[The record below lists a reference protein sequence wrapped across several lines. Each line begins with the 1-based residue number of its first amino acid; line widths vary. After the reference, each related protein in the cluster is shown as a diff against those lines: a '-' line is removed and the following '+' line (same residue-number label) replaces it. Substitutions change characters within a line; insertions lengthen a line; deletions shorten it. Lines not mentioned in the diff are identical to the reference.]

1 MAGIG
6 LEMSGFQCFEHH
18 QGIFQLGSPS
28 DSRLEFDLLYSQD
41 LSVDLLSTRN
51 SDENLDYSAKLAAGY
66 SDFDLACSME

>member
-1 MAGIG
+1 MARIG

-18 QGIFQLGSPS
+18 QRTFPLGSPS
-28 DSRLEFDLLYSQD
+28 DSRLEFDLLHSQD
-41 LSVDLLSTRN
+41 WPVDLLSARN